1 MEENNIEERSQ
12 ESPVEEVLD
21 IKDLEEVNSQSM
33 ENDNPDLSNI
43 ISNLFSK
50 DKILPIL
57 LFTLFAKE
65 EKKGI
70 QSNWSD
76 QLKGVL
82 SKAENILDIMYAL
95 DGYTKKQS
103 VFDNVYN
110 EEDGNAQKKVIEVLE
125 VIRPHVRGEGREK
138 IDQALMVN
146 DRIDR
151 LKENSKEK
159 KDVIKNFEN
168 ITDILE
174 ILEFK
179 EGHEIRKVLNKAK
192 DIIDVMKR

>member
-1 MEENNIEERSQ
+1 MKENDMEERSL
-12 ESPVEEVLD
+12 ENTEGEVLD
-21 IKDLEEVNSQSM
+21 IKDVQEVNSQSV
-33 ENDNPDLSNI
+33 ENSNLDLSNM
-43 ISNLFSK
+43 ISSLLSK
-50 DKILPIL
+50 DKILPML
-57 LFTLFAKE
+57 LFTLLAKE
-65 EKKGI
+65 EKKGMK
-70 QSNWSD
+70 SKWPD
-76 QLKGVL
+76 ELKGVL

-95 DGYTKKQS
+95 DGYTKNQS
-103 VFDNVYN
+103 TFDNVYS
-110 EEDGNAQKKVIEVLE
+110 EEDHNAQKKVIEVLE
-125 VIRPHVRGEGREK
+125 VIRPHVHGEGREK